1 MQKKKKKKIDA
12 GTTMVATLK
21 FLKINNKKQWK
32 TKINLHYYVET
43 INVRIL
49 EKRKK
54 DKTK

>member
-1 MQKKKKKKIDA
+1 MQKKKKIDA